1 MVNNASTSRAPRI
14 LIVEDDR
21 CIRLMLRE
29 VFAEGGFAVS
39 VASSGV
45 EALSVAMRSVP
56 DVIVADWSMPD
67 MDGVEML
74 QRLMRSERTSEIP
87 AVLLTAAGHRLNA
100 ASLRESGLRMI
111 IGKPFSTR
119 ELLMQVNSLLGGTL
133 EPGQLAAGCDRRA
146 A

>member
-1 MVNNASTSRAPRI
+1 MKDASTSRPPRV

-29 VFAEGGFAVS
+29 VFAERGFEVTAVCT
-39 VASSGV
+39 GIEGLK
-45 EALSVAMRSVP
+45 EAAQGIP
-56 DVIVADWSMPD
+56 DVIVTDWSMPD

-87 AVLLTAAGHRLNA
+87 AVLLTGVGHRLNPA
-100 ASLRESGLRMI
+100 ALRDSGLRMI
-111 IGKPFSTR
+111 MGKPFSTR
-119 ELLMQVNSLLGGTL
+119 ELLMQVDSLLGWSDDSRAV
-133 EPGQLAAGCDRRA
+133 PGACDRRA